1 VWLRFSELSNC
12 STGYI
17 AEDFTVLIYV
27 GDGEY
32 ADAPGDTPEEAYDA
46 WLNALAA
53 TDDDDEEA
61 EDDEEYVDERLIEDE
76 DFDEDFDDD
85 GNYIPLC
92 ERWL

>member
-1 VWLRFSELSNC
+1 MWLKFSELSNC

-17 AEDFTVLIYV
+17 AEDSTVLIYV

-46 WLNALAA
+46 WLAALAA
-53 TDDDDEEA
+53 TDDDDDEEG
-61 EDDEEYVDERLIEDE
+61 EDDEEYVDEGFIE
-76 DFDEDFDDD
+76 DEDFDDD

-92 ERWL
+92 DRWL